1 MTRRRKGASDSCFY
15 YKWLDKA
22 LCDLQAARLLLTYG
36 GDHYNIAFHC
46 QQAIEKALKGYLLF
60 RTGRHFDGHNLT
72 YLCRQAIQLDSK
84 AFSEYLDESAALNDL
99 YIETRY
105 PTDLPFEIDELEVRR
120 YLDMAERMFAA
131 IRQQLYEGAA
141 QGELPEGQK
150 KVPPLGI
157 PVPRNSFVGCSLCI
171 PSNFTFIFHSPVS
184 IFNLVLFTLNSPL
197 FTLYKTP
204 ISSLLTPTLRNLS
217 HLDTC
222 ILRQLL
228 LSYKDVRSD

>member
-120 YLDMAERMFAA
+120 YLDMRSGCSPRFGSSCMRAGDRMRLCSADNFYL
-131 IRQQLYEGAA
+131 RC
-141 QGELPEGQK
+141 LPNE
-150 KVPPLGI
+150 LGI
-157 PVPRNSFVGCSLCI
+157 GANP
-171 PSNFTFIFHSPVS
+171 
-184 IFNLVLFTLNSPL
+184 
-197 FTLYKTP
+197 
-204 ISSLLTPTLRNLS
+204 
-217 HLDTC
+217 
-222 ILRQLL
+222 
-228 LSYKDVRSD
+228 

>member
-36 GDHYNIAFHC
+36 GDYYNIAFHC

-131 IRQQLYEGAA
+131 IRQQLYEGGRPHEIV
-141 QGELPEGQK
+141 Q
-150 KVPPLGI
+150 
-157 PVPRNSFVGCSLCI
+157 R
-171 PSNFTFIFHSPVS
+171 
-184 IFNLVLFTLNSPL
+184 
-197 FTLYKTP
+197 
-204 ISSLLTPTLRNLS
+204 R
-217 HLDTC
+217 
-222 ILRQLL
+222 
-228 LSYKDVRSD
+228 

>member
-1 MTRRRKGASDSCFY
+1 MSRGRKGGRDSLYY

-22 LCDLQAARLLLTYG
+22 LLDLQTARILITWN
-36 GDHYNIAFHC
+36 GDECNIAFHC

-131 IRQQLYEGAA
+131 IRQQLYEGGRPHEIV
-141 QGELPEGQK
+141 Q
-150 KVPPLGI
+150 
-157 PVPRNSFVGCSLCI
+157 R
-171 PSNFTFIFHSPVS
+171 
-184 IFNLVLFTLNSPL
+184 
-197 FTLYKTP
+197 
-204 ISSLLTPTLRNLS
+204 R
-217 HLDTC
+217 
-222 ILRQLL
+222 
-228 LSYKDVRSD
+228 